1 MPTRIYHPLLFW
13 IAKSANRNVAHA
25 LELLKAENEMLRSR
39 LPKQIRTTPQE
50 RHRLMKLAKPLG
62 STVRSVLTIVSYTTL
77 LRWQRDR
84 DRKPGAE
91 TPKVGRPKT
100 SDEVRDLVLRLAHEN
115 AWGYNRIL
123 GELKKLGIF
132 VSRTTVKN
140 ILVAHGCEPSPDRSS
155 DSWENFLKRHASTLW
170 ACDFISKKIWTKSG
184 FVDCFMLFYIHL
196 STRRVHLGGVSV
208 DPNAS
213 WLMQQARNAA
223 MVFEDQPDKPIILI
237 HDRDGKFT
245 PRFDEIL
252 ESSGVEIKKLPPY
265 APNLNSVAE
274 RWVQSCRRE
283 ALDHFVVFGEAH
295 MRHIA
300 ENYVKWYNTFR
311 PHQSLENKPLTE
323 SQAPPPADSVP
334 RNAEP
339 IACQSWLGGLLK
351 HYYRKAA

>member
-1 MPTRIYHPLLFW
+1 
-13 IAKSANRNVAHA
+13 
-25 LELLKAENEMLRSR
+25 
-39 LPKQIRTTPQE
+39 
-50 RHRLMKLAKPLG
+50 
-62 STVRSVLTIVSYTTL
+62 
-77 LRWQRDR
+77 
-84 DRKPGAE
+84 
-91 TPKVGRPKT
+91 
-100 SDEVRDLVLRLAHEN
+100 LAHEN

-140 ILVAHGCEPSPDRSS
+140 ILIRHGCEPCPDRRS

-213 WLMQQARNAA
+213 WLMRQARNAA
-223 MVFEDQPDKPIILI
+223 MVFEDQPDKPADKPIILI

-265 APNLNSVAE
+265 APNLKDYASHCTSLASSGVRFSAAFGRSESLQPWLLTGASAPGGSYRYSDLSV
-274 RWVQSCRRE
+274 
-283 ALDHFVVFGEAH
+283 
-295 MRHIA
+295 
-300 ENYVKWYNTFR
+300 
-311 PHQSLENKPLTE
+311 
-323 SQAPPPADSVP
+323 
-334 RNAEP
+334 
-339 IACQSWLGGLLK
+339 
-351 HYYRKAA
+351 